1 MREIGDIYL
10 ERELFAEL
18 VSLCGLPETIVN
30 WTQSPHEE
38 GEGADGNAQP
48 MVAQ

>member
-1 MREIGDIYL
+1 VREIGDLYL
-10 ERELFAEL
+10 ERELYAEL
-18 VSLCGLPETIVN
+18 VSICHSPQTIMN

-48 MVAQ
+48 MVA